1 MDHLELMQMLIGHPE
16 ADVRVALGDLQLDVQ
31 DVRWAAERE
40 VIVLL
45 LHPDDVRDVLHRP
58 GSG

>member
-1 MDHLELMQMLIGHPE
+1 VDHLELMQMLIGHPE
-16 ADVRVALGDLQLDVQ
+16 AEVRVALGELQLDVQ

-45 LHPDDVRDVLHRP
+45 LHPDDVRDVLRREP
-58 GSG
+58 R